1 MLAIKPAI
9 PKENKMTYY
18 INYSKFQMNKE
29 VTRICR
35 LINENEYKNFLSTKE
50 YNLLVIRI
58 KELELRLN
66 TTININN

>member
-1 MLAIKPAI
+1 
-9 PKENKMTYY
+9 MTYY